1 MLGIIC
7 IHAASL
13 TMAFHARPAKYLH
26 LVHAEQRQRRSP
38 TSKTQLKLL
47 NSLNCSRHQHDGT
60 TADVC
65 RHQCDFQDILIINC
79 IICII
84 CIYCIM
90 CTCTGRIHPSRR
102 FVLLFANNSY
112 HTWCQMQSST
122 GFLSMPLC
130 LEVNCYWNHGTTEKW
145 TGISSWTF
153 TTSNQWP

>member
-1 MLGIIC
+1 MVCSVCIFGIVCIFCMLGIIC

-65 RHQCDFQDILIINC
+65 RHQCDFQDILKINC

-102 FVLLFANNSY
+102 YALLFANNGY
-112 HTWCQMQSST
+112 QH
-122 GFLSMPLC
+122 
-130 LEVNCYWNHGTTEKW
+130 NEK
-145 TGISSWTF
+145 THAICSVPQDFS
-153 TTSNQWP
+153 P